1 MSKLT
6 GYKAVAVIKQGYA
19 FKHYHFAIYDDGFDY
34 QPGDKVILSNSNDI
48 WTIKPG
54 DKVILS
60 NSNDI
65 WTINEIIT
73 PEEATAR
80 YNKNITA
87 EVVCKVDT
95 NSYDKRVQKRK
106 AIEKLKRDM
115 DKKIKEM
122 DETARYNKNITAEV
136 VCKVDT
142 NSYDKR
148 VQKRKAIEKLK
159 RDMDKKIKEMD
170 ESKKYEMYAAENPD
184 LKNMLEAYKA
194 LVNEE

>member
-48 WTIKPG
+48 WTI
-54 DKVILS
+54 D
-60 NSNDI
+60 
-65 WTINEIIT
+65 EIIT
-73 PEEATAR
+73 PEEA
-80 YNKNITA
+80 
-87 EVVCKVDT
+87 
-95 NSYDKRVQKRK
+95 
-106 AIEKLKRDM
+106 
-115 DKKIKEM
+115 
-122 DETARYNKNITAEV
+122 TARYNKNITAEV

-184 LKNMLEAYKA
+184 LKNILEAYKA

>member
-34 QPGDKVILSNSNDI
+34 QPGDKVILSN
-48 WTIKPG
+48 G
-54 DKVILS
+54 
-60 NSNDI
+60 NDI

-95 NSYDKRVQKRK
+95 NSYEKRVQKRK

-122 DETARYNKNITAEV
+122 DEN
-136 VCKVDT
+136 
-142 NSYDKR
+142 
-148 VQKRKAIEKLK
+148 
-159 RDMDKKIKEMD
+159 
-170 ESKKYEMYAAENPD
+170 KKYEMYAAENPD

>member
-48 WTIKPG
+48 WTI
-54 DKVILS
+54 
-60 NSNDI
+60 
-65 WTINEIIT
+65 NEIIT
-73 PEEATAR
+73 PEEAT
-80 YNKNITA
+80 
-87 EVVCKVDT
+87 E
-95 NSYDKRVQKRK
+95 
-106 AIEKLKRDM
+106 
-115 DKKIKEM
+115 
-122 DETARYNKNITAEV
+122 RYNKNITAEV

-184 LKNMLEAYKA
+184 LKNMLEAYKV